1 MNKDEILRKD
11 LTALL
16 RLIRS
21 TANPDNLP
29 ETTLGRKAMFTS
41 ILTYAYTAESL
52 LEVRDGVR
60 KGAMERVRAAKA
72 LRAEQRSAKPDELPT
87 TEQPR
92 EKPEPDMP
100 TSVGPPE
107 ETPPDPLETLFKVPV
122 KSSTRKYTAT
132 EKLAIRDEIL
142 RGIKQPGV
150 QARLIRHYNLTQ
162 GAVWRMKKDK
172 EWLKNMRAAAER
184 YDDPPTPQKKLL

>member
-100 TSVGPPE
+100 TSVGPRRKHLPTRWKRCSKSLSKAAPE
-107 ETPPDPLETLFKVPV
+107 NTPPPRNWLYAM
-122 KSSTRKYTAT
+122 KSC
-132 EKLAIRDEIL
+132 
-142 RGIKQPGV
+142 
-150 QARLIRHYNLTQ
+150 
-162 GAVWRMKKDK
+162 GAS
-172 EWLKNMRAAAER
+172 NSRAVVAVAG
-184 YDDPPTPQKKLL
+184 DFMCAF